1 MQGLTTTVASTFHL
15 TAEERRRAAEA
26 YDLCAVLRHPGDA
39 AVISALD
46 GGCFGATHLTG
57 QDFRNGR
64 RLKGPCMACEEAK
77 MKAPPEPTSHH
88 EPARKVGE
96 HLHADLIPLK
106 NRSLGGNVG
115 IFVAVD
121 EKSSFL
127 VGIPIKSKSATHIQE
142 AAEAMLVE
150 FNRYGHRVE
159 KLTTDD
165 ERTLATLAIPLGKLG
180 IDVKP
185 TPAGLHEKRIVR
197 HIQTIKDR
205 RRAMLAGK

>member
-1 MQGLTTTVASTFHL
+1 M
-15 TAEERRRAAEA
+15 
-26 YDLCAVLRHPGDA
+26 
-39 AVISALD
+39 
-46 GGCFGATHLTG
+46 
-57 QDFRNGR
+57 
-64 RLKGPCMACEEAK
+64 
-77 MKAPPEPTSHH
+77 
-88 EPARKVGE
+88 
-96 HLHADLIPLK
+96 
-106 NRSLGGNVG
+106 G

-185 TPAGLHEKRIVR
+185 TPAGLHEKRIER

-205 RRAMLAGK
+205 RRAMLAGLPYELPDLLECESYMDAITWINRVPNSQVGPTIKSFLPRYHFGQVGLFYSPNKEAGLRSE